1 MQLKLFSFFSLFLVF
16 LSPTDAY
23 PHVFFVLLPPTVDY
37 PCALFTGTLPSPT
50 CPCPNY
56 LLILYQTSLLLRER
70 VSFIQEG
77 GDLFSP
83 LSSRR
88 RVSACH
94 AHCIHVC
101 RSSLHFAAFFREH
114 LDEKSQLSLL
124 FLPVSCL
131 GFFRISPW
139 QYRIFQDK
147 CHSAYWHTRVFCF
160 FVHLAIIIQH
170 HLRHASTEPYDVI
183 SESDTEFFLGGAKPV

>member
-1 MQLKLFSFFSLFLVF
+1 MPASLWRRVWFLGLEFKTCIPWPPVQLKLFSFFSLFFVF

-88 RVSACH
+88 SVSACH

-101 RSSLHFAAFFREH
+101 RSSFHFAAFFREH
-114 LDEKSQLSLL
+114 LDAA
-124 FLPVSCL
+124 LPT
-131 GFFRISPW
+131 ISPLPAGILPW
-139 QYRIFQDK
+139 IFQDK
-147 CHSAYWHTRVFCF
+147 S
-160 FVHLAIIIQH
+160 LAI
-170 HLRHASTEPYDVI
+170 
-183 SESDTEFFLGGAKPV
+183 SDFSG